1 MPKIN
6 FMFII
11 LFQTEK
17 KMNYSKVQGVQSTLT
32 FHHILIFYGMKMNRY
47 KYCHIYYIFSG

>member
-17 KMNYSKVQGVQSTLT
+17 KMNYSEVQGVRSTLT
-32 FHHILIFYGMKMNRY
+32 FHHILIIYGMKMNR
-47 KYCHIYYIFSG
+47 